1 MLGLHCMQRFKAS
14 MASSTNAYKMLN
26 LTPHHGAFFMLMKS
40 SNLIL
45 QNHFCN
51 CACIEAM
58 YSMLFLSKIMELLM
72 LRCLVLSSEEASC
85 TIQFRRCTCIQLHPM
100 MQGVSSI
107 TWTSLKHHLFIN

>member
-1 MLGLHCMQRFKAS
+1 
-14 MASSTNAYKMLN
+14 MLN

-72 LRCLVLSSEEASC
+72 LRCLVYQVKKLHVQFNFEDAHAYNY
-85 TIQFRRCTCIQLHPM
+85 IQ
-100 MQGVSSI
+100 
-107 TWTSLKHHLFIN
+107 